1 VAGQQ
6 IKEIIMD
13 DLTWATRVA
22 EILKKLNEEL
32 EELEQQRGKTLQ
44 QEVSTETK

>member
-1 VAGQQ
+1 
-6 IKEIIMD
+6 MD

-22 EILKKLNEEL
+22 ELLKQLNNDL

-44 QEVSTETK
+44 QEATTEAK